1 MLVLASRSDGDS
13 THRFFKALLRLDKSL
28 PLHELFLSQVAS
40 LIDAEDHSGAGVR
53 SIELVDGL
61 LVLLPNLK
69 AVAHLF
75 H

>member
-1 MLVLASRSDGDS
+1 MVLAFRFVGDY
-13 THRFFKALLRLDKSL
+13 THLFLKALLRLDKSL

-53 SIELVDGL
+53 SIELVDCL